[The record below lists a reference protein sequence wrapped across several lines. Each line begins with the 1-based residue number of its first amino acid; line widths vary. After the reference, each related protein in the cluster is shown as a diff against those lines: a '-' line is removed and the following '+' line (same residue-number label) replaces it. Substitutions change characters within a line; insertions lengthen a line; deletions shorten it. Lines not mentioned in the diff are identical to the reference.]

1 MNNPDCD
8 VNECK
13 IELLY
18 HNITNSTEMMIAMN
32 KQSYVET
39 YLGYVLIGII
49 GFLSN
54 LFVIIILCSSIKLR
68 QKIVNTLI
76 IHQSVVDLLTSAA
89 LIGPSHLDGSKPHG
103 LEGLHGN
110 IYCYFIVT
118 KWPLWVLIDISSF
131 SLVFLN
137 IERYVSIVF
146 PIYHHTNVTRKK
158 VITLL
163 PIVWILGLLEQGLGG
178 FGFTVSNGACA
189 MGVSSFQAQMVF
201 MSGLLFLLLHFFLP
215 VLLVLFLYGHMMI
228 RLKTSKRTN
237 NQATTARRDDI
248 MDKAKKNIFKTM
260 LIITICYAVCFAFN
274 SIYTTLVLFGTLD
287 TLAGK
292 CLISLTVQIRRGHLW
307 NDNPG
312 VEYKDW

>member
-1 MNNPDCD
+1 MNNPECD
-8 VNECK
+8 ANECE
-13 IELLY
+13 ILY
-18 HNITNSTEMMIAMN
+18 DNISNSTEIMIAMN
-32 KQSYVET
+32 EQSYVET

-49 GFLSN
+49 GFMSN

-68 QKIVNTLI
+68 HKVVNTLI
-76 IHQSVVDLLTSAA
+76 IHQSVVDMLTSAA
-89 LIGPSHLDGSKPHG
+89 LIGPSHLDGSKPHD

-163 PIVWILGLLEQGLGG
+163 PIVWILGLLEQSLGG
-178 FGFTVSNGACA
+178 FGFTVRNGACA
-189 MGVSSFQAQMVF
+189 MGVSSFQALMVF

-215 VLLVLFLYGHMMI
+215 VLLVLFLYGHMMF
-228 RLKTSKRTN
+228 RLKTSKRSN
-237 NQATTARRDDI
+237 NQATTTRRDDI

-274 SIYTTLVLFGTLD
+274 SIYTTLVLFGALD

-292 CLISLTVQIRRGHLW
+292 CLLSLTAQIRRGHLW

-312 VEYKDW
+312 VEYKGW